1 MTVASAAVLFLLVMD
16 PLGNIPFFMSA
27 LSPVDPKR
35 RNWVAVRELLLAY
48 GVMVVFLFAGQRL
61 LGLFQISEPALSI
74 AGGVVLF
81 LIALKMVFPTREA
94 SMQEEL
100 DGEPFFVPLAVP
112 YVAGPSLLA
121 SQMLLMSREPDR
133 WVEWLAAITLAWLGT
148 ALTILL
154 ANRLSTYLGRRGLI
168 ALERLTGMILV
179 AVAVQMFLN
188 GIKDY
193 MAVLKG
199 VP

>member
-1 MTVASAAVLFLLVMD
+1 
-16 PLGNIPFFMSA
+16 
-27 LSPVDPKR
+27 
-35 RNWVAVRELLLAY
+35 
-48 GVMVVFLFAGQRL
+48 
-61 LGLFQISEPALSI
+61 
-74 AGGVVLF
+74 
-81 LIALKMVFPTREA
+81 
-94 SMQEEL
+94 
-100 DGEPFFVPLAVP
+100 VP

-133 WVEWLAAITLAWLGT
+133 WGEWLAAITLAWLGT

-193 MAVLKG
+193 MKEL
-199 VP
+199 P